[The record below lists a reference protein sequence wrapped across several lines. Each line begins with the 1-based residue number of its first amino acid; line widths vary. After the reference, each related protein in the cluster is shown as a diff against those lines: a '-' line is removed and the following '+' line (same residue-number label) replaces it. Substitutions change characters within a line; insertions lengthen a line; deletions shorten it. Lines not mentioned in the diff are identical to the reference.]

1 MRKNLLSLFLVCI
14 TSIFCYSQKQL
25 PTEFA
30 PPLKD
35 RMYLSGSFAEL
46 RTNHFHSGLDIK
58 TGGVVGRNV
67 YSIYDGY
74 ISRILVSPTGFGK
87 AIYITHTNGYTS
99 VYGHLDKF
107 IPEIE
112 KYVKEYQYSKEE
124 FKVNIFP
131 PKDKFVV
138 KKGDLIAYSGNSGSS
153 GGPHLHFEIR
163 ETDGEKPINPL
174 FFKFNVK
181 DNTNPKIYSLK
192 VFPYTVNDYVNGSN
206 KVFTIN
212 TTGWGKNYKLNSNDT
227 ILLKGS
233 AYLGINTYDAM
244 DDVHNKNGIYSIECF
259 FDDESIYL
267 FEADEFFFHET
278 RFINA
283 TLDYKSIVEYNSKYY
298 TTKLS
303 PNNQIGMIKH
313 IKNKGLINV
322 EDNNVHQVRFVV
334 KDTYENTSVL
344 TFYVKQDSK
353 PYPYYEAKQ
362 YDFSFNHRIRNILE
376 YDGVRLKAD
385 ANTFFHDID
394 FDYSKT
400 ESTEKGALSPI
411 YTLGDRSIT
420 SFKPIEIALEVD
432 KDIPNHLK
440 SKLYVGELS
449 VKKEWVYVDGKVMF
463 DWITFTTNNLGS
475 YRIMID
481 TIPPTITCN
490 SLKANTSNYVGDKNK
505 IDVYIKDSQSGIK
518 SYYPTINGKW
528 ILMDYDAKND
538 KLTYEFDDRIS
549 KGENLLKIEV
559 LDNRNNKTVIER
571 TLIY

>member
-1 MRKNLLSLFLVCI
+1 MKKSFLLFLLFCT
-14 TSIFCYSQKQL
+14 TSIFSYSQQQL
-25 PTEFA
+25 NTDFGA
-30 PPLKD
+30 PLNG

-58 TGGVVGRNV
+58 TGGVVGKSV

-74 ISRILVSPTGFGK
+74 ISRIFVSPTGFGK

-107 IPEIE
+107 IPEID

-131 PKDKFVV
+131 PKNKFVV
-138 KKGDLIAYSGNSGSS
+138 KKGDLIAYTGNSGSS

-163 ETDGEKPINPL
+163 KTDGEKPINPL
-174 FFKFNVK
+174 LFQFNVK
-181 DNTNPKIYSLK
+181 DYTRPRIYSLK
-192 VFPYTVNDYVNGSN
+192 VYPQTVNDYVNGSN
-206 KVFTIN
+206 KVFTTN
-212 TTGWGKNYKLNSNDT
+212 TAGWGENYKLNTNDT
-227 ILLKGS
+227 ILLKGN

-244 DDVHNKNGIYSIECF
+244 NDVHNKNGIYSIECF
-259 FDDESIYL
+259 FDNESIYL

-278 RFINA
+278 RYINA
-283 TLDYKSIVEYNSKYY
+283 TLDYKSIVDYNSKYY
-298 TTKLS
+298 TTKQS
-303 PNNQIGMIKH
+303 PNNPLGMIKH
-313 IKNKGLINV
+313 IKNNGIISVK
-322 EDNNVHQVRFVV
+322 DNNVHKVRFVV
-334 KDTYENTSVL
+334 KDTYKNTSVL
-344 TFYVKQDSK
+344 TFYVKKDNK
-353 PYPYYEAKQ
+353 EYPYYEAKE

-376 YDGVRLKAD
+376 YDGVRLKAE
-385 ANTFFHDID
+385 ANTFFDNID

-400 ESTEKGALSPI
+400 ECTEKGALSPI
-411 YTLGDRSIT
+411 YTLGDRSLT

-432 KDIPNHLK
+432 ENIPLNLH

-449 VKKEWVYVDGKVMF
+449 VKKEWVCVGGTVMF
-463 DWITFTTNNLGS
+463 NWITFKTNNLGS

-490 SLKANTSNYVGDKNK
+490 SLKANTSNYVGNKNK
-505 IDVYIKDSQSGIK
+505 IDVYIKDNQSGIK

-528 ILMDYDAKND
+528 ILMDYDAKNN
-538 KLTYEFDDRIS
+538 KLTYEFDDRIT

-559 LDNRNNKTVIER
+559 IDNCGNKTVLER
-571 TLIY
+571 TLNY